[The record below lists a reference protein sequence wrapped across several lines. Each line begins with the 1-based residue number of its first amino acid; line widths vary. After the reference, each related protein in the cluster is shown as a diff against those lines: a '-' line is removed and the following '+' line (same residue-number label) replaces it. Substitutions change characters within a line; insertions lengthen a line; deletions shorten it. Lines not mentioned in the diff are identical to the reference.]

1 MASPTN
7 RINRITICIG
17 GVKTA
22 AHVVHPTG
30 TKQQYDSV
38 RADTVDPKDIQVAPR
53 PRYKTEES

>member
-1 MASPTN
+1 MASSTN

-30 TKQQYDSV
+30 SKQRYDEV
-38 RADTVDPKDIQVAPR
+38 RTDTVDPKDIQFAPR
-53 PRYKTEES
+53 NRFKTEEP